1 MAKDIF
7 NYTSLKHVTDLID
20 DARAKLSNIIK
31 DIQKSKKTV
40 KRGSTKRSA
49 IVEQNDV
56 FEDTTNSIVNSLDDN
71 ERLIDSISSSLAS
84 FSAAMRKISDGSLE
98 PQLVSVESQ
107 EGGAVGTIGSTR
119 SASRSNSRNTEN
131 NNNNSAMTK
140 TVFRTLTR
148 TAMSA
153 WNFCT
158 EHLNYSS
165 VKERV
170 DDVLEI
176 VADKQNSTIEFRNR
190 CESYGENLTWGMQ
203 AYLSGINNSVY
214 ANNDGKDLYVNHSD
228 IVTFFTNV
236 SFFSDLNFDGS
247 TSEELSHLL
256 FARRTA
262 EQENRFR
269 QIVTSNNN
277 INVTP
282 ETFENEMYRVFCN
295 SLGNVQGMALMTNV
309 NTEYHNKPMIP
320 DKKNNIVEGKFY
332 TFDEIQNSDMSYMLD
347 EQNFTQLDLKD
358 NADTKYAIISG
369 KIVVSSF
376 QNMQNEVNDAL
387 SISRFYNN
395 HIIRLSGMSK
405 DDFLSAKYGMAFNGS
420 LGGSSPNSSF
430 LWQYDSNIIT
440 EDIVNSTLD
449 TFDSETKAGYSR
461 LLNSEYDDEQ
471 INALNTITSLYVNDL
486 ILSED
491 ITNDEQG
498 ILDLCVN
505 MAGSMTAS
513 DLRNYVHEYEFGEQ
527 DVNLINKYSGY
538 FDSLQFQNS
547 EIVKTLLFRKDLSLE
562 EGLVLATS
570 GSRLFNTTI
579 TNPLTG
585 ETTDFSLVSAS
596 DFNNFVNSM
605 EYSDVSFD
613 YAKGTMTIASQKYTG
628 IDDWYSTIYGGSP
641 SKTSTETYD
650 ISDIVDIQ
658 DRNDAIMGM
667 VQLLNGVDTSAIKGK
682 ENITFEEIQDVFG
695 ENVENNLGFGSKD
708 FNTLYTEDATN
719 AEGYKKSD
727 LAIALTIVLKQQG
740 IDINNDVENL
750 INGYSTSKDIEQID
764 SFNLGKKAIGLVTFV
779 DAQNMILQAAK
790 GAATFGEN
798 IADAFAFAKLDHSE
812 MLDES
817 INDLVNTENN
827 NYLYNK
833 INNDRDGINSDILTN
848 KYYEPLSELFN
859 MSATI
864 GKNNVGIDENTT
876 IEDVFRMF
884 LGKEKTVA
892 EEELFRNITNSDGKS
907 ASLIENLIIYNEN
920 EMDPYYYE
928 RFANN
933 MKKNYD
939 ENQIFDTEKVE
950 ERNRKLQEIATPR
963 IEEFFEKY
971 IYNSDTAFGM
981 SYGEYIDKTS
991 LLGGR
996 DGLASKVAFTTG
1008 NMLPIVAIRLA
1019 LASGGVDPRLICEAL
1034 FWASNYGSNVQEA
1047 INMGCTNIEEIN
1059 NYAKIQASVSSLVE
1073 HFSPGGSIS
1082 DNTILGKVFEKYGI
1096 GNFART
1102 IFSAVGES
1110 SEELTEYF
1118 LKPFVVYLSGIDD
1131 KDLQALMN
1139 QQYSVDSALE
1149 TVSVAFLS
1157 SLLLQTIVN
1166 VGSNEQKIVDYS
1178 ALTPEQQAMITE
1190 IEYNNLIEYY
1200 KNIPENI
1207 RESADTAVDNGLMQI
1222 VNNSSNSSN
1231 SSLNNNL
1238 VSSGFNSNSFASNVF
1253 DAIGKIDSGMSVEE
1267 AYSTLSESLKNQMTL
1282 SQFQNMVTECR
1293 GIFENAKNSN
1303 LTNNAV
1309 PRNYNSGNVASNVL
1323 SAIGKIDSGMSV
1335 EEAYST
1341 LSESLKNQM
1350 TLSQFQNMVTECRG
1364 IFEKAKNVGLI
1375 KASDTASYQ
1384 FKIKDIESIIG
1395 QASLKI
1401 ENYLHDI
1408 LYGRINKSFPISVE
1422 VSMALKNIK
1431 KICGSDSSFFA
1442 EMRTKVEEAFAQ
1454 KINEQMESYVDTLLS
1469 TYLTQNIDDFI
1480 NDNIKLSSMILRTE
1494 DFINHSISQ
1503 CASMLNN
1510 NLFSIA
1516 DFTKHINEKIEK
1528 NLNEKAA
1535 VKSQIKQILNDKF
1548 GNYFDKLLT
1557 FTVNGERVTLNG
1569 KNIVRNF
1576 LEKGWQFNESINF
1589 ENVDLDKLIVVPV
1602 SKFLHAVG
1610 GNQDFGMNQGTFK
1623 KAFGYVTKSGILKY
1637 KNVIYEYFKIKFP
1650 ERAEKIIAALDKAF
1664 ANCYVN
1670 QYQYK
1675 YIVDA
1680 LIVKCGKDSAKQILD
1695 DNFTLAKTEDIE
1707 VSNLIQKLGDNGFD
1721 VVDANK
1727 LISIIDS
1734 VGVCS
1739 YTAFG
1744 NLIIS
1749 SFRDYPVLFK
1759 KYFGFSLFNE
1769 DGSLNERELLLD
1781 MYIDINK
1788 MSNGGILIDDSSGK
1802 PKILSFDEKDIIYL
1816 SKGCEPIN
1824 VVFIKYL
1831 KRKGIKGININV
1843 KNIPI
1848 FKHQYDISEEIING
1862 LLDNMLIKIGCI
1874 KGVAIYPVNSN
1885 EKPRILGGSHAMFVT
1900 GIDKEKVYVS
1910 SWGKECYIKLEDLNN
1925 GNCGFGM
1932 VKLEYD
1938 EKLTPE
1944 EQIENDSDLAV
1955 YTWDKL
1961 GIKRLIDTKRI
1972 YDENAEEID
1981 GILERIIEKYT
1992 ELSNNKIIK
2001 YMKIENLPYV
2011 INNIMNDNRCDEWI
2025 KEMRANFTLCVPIPE
2040 IVEKVLENT
2049 KVSCVKRMRDLL
2061 EDTKNNNNF
2070 SDSDRDII
2078 DAAISKLDGIIK
2090 NYKAE

>member
-295 SLGNVQGMALMTNV
+295 SLENVQGMALMTNV

-320 DKKNNIVEGKFY
+320 DKKNNIIEGKFY

-505 MAGSMTAS
+505 MAGTMTAS

-547 EIVKTLLFRKDLSLE
+547 EIVKTLLFRKDLSFE

-605 EYSDVSFD
+605 EYSNVSFD

-812 MLDES
+812 ILDES

-833 INNDRDGINSDILTN
+833 INNGRDGINSDILTN

-876 IEDVFRMF
+876 IEDVFRML

-971 IYNSDTAFGM
+971 VYNSDTAFGM

-1008 NMLPIVAIRLA
+1008 NMLPMVAIRLA
-1019 LASGGVDPRLICEAL
+1019 LASGGVVDPSLICDAL

-1047 INMGCTNIEEIN
+1047 ISMGCTNIEEIN
-1059 NYAKIQASVSSLVE
+1059 NYAKMQASVSSLVE

-1082 DNTILGKVFEKYGI
+1082 DNTFLGKVFEKYGI

-1118 LKPFVVYLSGIDD
+1118 LEPFVVYLSGIDD

-1166 VGSNEQKIVDYS
+1166 VGSNEQKIVEYS

-1222 VNNSSNSSN
+1222 VNNSSNSS
-1231 SSLNNNL
+1231 LNNNL
-1238 VSSGFNSNSFASNVF
+1238 ISSSFNSISFTLNVF
-1253 DAIGKIDSGMSVEE
+1253 DAIGKIDSGMSIEE
-1267 AYSTLSESLKNQMTL
+1267 AYSALSENLKSQITL
-1282 SQFQNMVTECR
+1282 FQFQNMVTECR
-1293 GIFENAKNSN
+1293 GVFGDNDGWATVWTQATIDSAAPTLRELFALGKYFKDNKLHANINITDQELQVKIDRYNELVDIKNSDE
-1303 LTNNAV
+1303 
-1309 PRNYNSGNVASNVL
+1309 YL
-1323 SAIGKIDSGMSV
+1323 SYIDS
-1335 EEAYST
+1335 
-1341 LSESLKNQM
+1341 
-1350 TLSQFQNMVTECRG
+1350 
-1364 IFEKAKNVGLI
+1364 
-1375 KASDTASYQ
+1375 
-1384 FKIKDIESIIG
+1384 
-1395 QASLKI
+1395 
-1401 ENYLHDI
+1401 
-1408 LYGRINKSFPISVE
+1408 
-1422 VSMALKNIK
+1422 IK
-1431 KICGSDSSFFA
+1431 KGDSVAINTEF
-1442 EMRTKVEEAFAQ
+1442 EGVEKELAVLEGELA
-1454 KINEQMESYVDTLLS
+1454 L
-1469 TYLTQNIDDFI
+1469 
-1480 NDNIKLSSMILRTE
+1480 
-1494 DFINHSISQ
+1494 
-1503 CASMLNN
+1503 
-1510 NLFSIA
+1510 IA
-1516 DFTKHINEKIEK
+1516 GITTD
-1528 NLNEKAA
+1528 AA
-1535 VKSQIKQILNDKF
+1535 V
-1548 GNYFDKLLT
+1548 
-1557 FTVNGERVTLNG
+1557 
-1569 KNIVRNF
+1569 
-1576 LEKGWQFNESINF
+1576 
-1589 ENVDLDKLIVVPV
+1589 
-1602 SKFLHAVG
+1602 
-1610 GNQDFGMNQGTFK
+1610 
-1623 KAFGYVTKSGILKY
+1623 
-1637 KNVIYEYFKIKFP
+1637 
-1650 ERAEKIIAALDKAF
+1650 
-1664 ANCYVN
+1664 
-1670 QYQYK
+1670 
-1675 YIVDA
+1675 
-1680 LIVKCGKDSAKQILD
+1680 
-1695 DNFTLAKTEDIE
+1695 
-1707 VSNLIQKLGDNGFD
+1707 
-1721 VVDANK
+1721 
-1727 LISIIDS
+1727 
-1734 VGVCS
+1734 
-1739 YTAFG
+1739 
-1744 NLIIS
+1744 
-1749 SFRDYPVLFK
+1749 
-1759 KYFGFSLFNE
+1759 
-1769 DGSLNERELLLD
+1769 
-1781 MYIDINK
+1781 
-1788 MSNGGILIDDSSGK
+1788 
-1802 PKILSFDEKDIIYL
+1802 
-1816 SKGCEPIN
+1816 
-1824 VVFIKYL
+1824 
-1831 KRKGIKGININV
+1831 
-1843 KNIPI
+1843 
-1848 FKHQYDISEEIING
+1848 DISEII
-1862 LLDNMLIKIGCI
+1862 DN
-1874 KGVAIYPVNSN
+1874 A
-1885 EKPRILGGSHAMFVT
+1885 E
-1900 GIDKEKVYVS
+1900 KEKLFVYDGSQPTIDLIATEKHASKDATKISTVQNLARKFDTYEEFVAAYKNATETWKLTLSNDELKLICNYIGESDKS
-1910 SWGKECYIKLEDLNN
+1910 SYATINSVMRNIAVDKDAKTITLYHMWGPKVYTFDEYFNAFNETVDQFIVRTYDEAIALNN
-1925 GNCGFGM
+1925 AISRTTFAEDTIVARGVDMNALERFGI
-1932 VKLEYD
+1932 
-1938 EKLTPE
+1938 TAS
-1944 EQIENDSDLAV
+1944 DSPD
-1955 YTWDKL
+1955 DIMKKL
-1961 GIKRLIDTKRI
+1961 GSIYTDKGFMSSTPVAGGGFTYKDVNFVMTCKKGMAFGDFSPFNAGEKEILLGLGSKFSID
-1972 YDENAEEID
+1972 N
-1981 GILERIIEKYT
+1981 
-1992 ELSNNKIIK
+1992 
-2001 YMKIENLPYV
+2001 
-2011 INNIMNDNRCDEWI
+2011 
-2025 KEMRANFTLCVPIPE
+2025 
-2040 IVEKVLENT
+2040 VEKVGD
-2049 KVSCVKRMRDLL
+2049 K
-2061 EDTKNNNNF
+2061 
-2070 SDSDRDII
+2070 II
-2078 DAAISKLDGIIK
+2078 IYMTSI
-2090 NYKAE
+2090 N